1 MVNKREAE
9 RKKLAKQKA
18 MEKRRGYKSKSDEET
33 VDTKAELE
41 KQIQDNSALEK
52 PAILQHATI
61 TGHRTSQ
68 YLAKDIKIEQF
79 SMIIEGKEYIK
90 DTTLELNMGRRY
102 GMIGLNGS
110 GKSTIL
116 QALAARMVD
125 IPDYVDIWLLHEE
138 YPPSEETA
146 IEAVISYVATEQK
159 RLEALMMD
167 IMENHPENM
176 DLVEQIGFRLDELDP
191 STFEIRAREL
201 LTGLGFK
208 EDMMQK
214 KTKDMSGGWR

>member
-18 MEKRRGYKSKSDEET
+18 MEKRRGYKSTKSDEES

-41 KQIQDNSALEK
+41 KKIQDVGTMQKSEL
-52 PAILQHATI
+52 LQHATI

-138 YPPSEETA
+138 YPPSEQTA
-146 IEAVISYVATEQK
+146 
-159 RLEALMMD
+159 LEA
-167 IMENHPENM
+167 
-176 DLVEQIGFRLDELDP
+176 
-191 STFEIRAREL
+191 
-201 LTGLGFK
+201 
-208 EDMMQK
+208 
-214 KTKDMSGGWR
+214 